1 MEPQNKQ
8 WMGKG
13 EGVRQFS
20 EEILKTKRQCF
31 TFSWRQTLNSQRE
44 RRHPPAK
51 SKHGKSADNNHTR
64 GTDNNHTKARKDDGT

>member
-44 RRHPPAK
+44 RRHPPAR
-51 SKHGKSADNNHTR
+51 SKHGDR
-64 GTDNNHTKARKDDGT
+64 GKRADNNHTKARKDDCT